1 MSSRERLE
9 DMITTSKKRL
19 TETKRTIAASHDALE
34 EMKGLHERPA
44 DESEE

>member
-9 DMITTSKKRL
+9 DMITTSKKRIK
-19 TETKRTIAASHDALE
+19 ETKRTIGASLDALE
-34 EMKGLHERPA
+34 ETKVRHERPV